1 MVTEKA
7 EANRLNSVPSVSIF
21 GSFHLDETELVVG
34 IETLQEV
41 VPFPDR
47 ITKMPLAPDHL
58 LGFFNLRGE
67 IVPVVNLK
75 RILGAAP
82 EASAPNSSQKVAIV
96 ECEGVRVGLL
106 FDATGEVL
114 RVRDEARCDF
124 RYGTGNSHPVLSGAL
139 KLEGGA
145 RVLQVL
151 DASAILRVENIP
163 QILEWQ
169 NREGGAARRRGRLR
183 AHFKKCITFRCGGG
197 RLGFQIE
204 GIHEIMRVPALQKSV
219 LKSEVCLG
227 NISLRDRV
235 IPVIDFSRF
244 LGGASAATAASDE
257 RRIIVMRMEERL
269 FGLLVDAVENIVS
282 YAEEEM
288 IPIPLLAMSH
298 ARLFQG
304 CIPDGQTGDVI
315 LLDHR
320 EIFSNAELSEL
331 TQGHSR
337 LYEAEASGEA
347 GDKIKT
353 SRERQVYISFTL
365 DQRFGLPIGQVHEII
380 DFPRQILH
388 APGQHPFVI
397 GLINLRGQMVTIV
410 DSRTLYGMAKGKAVS
425 EKTKVLVLKREDGEK
440 VGFVVDSLESIVTA
454 GAGEKTGLSSLLLQ
468 QIDGAFRSDIE
479 EIIEP
484 EGPRG
489 ERKTILIL
497 AAAGMLRRMEGDGN
511 EGNDAG
517 SARHPLDL
525 PLGEAPARF
534 AEAVSNRDLASTF

>member
-1 MVTEKA
+1 MATEMAA
-7 EANRLNSVPSVSIF
+7 ENRLGGVSIF

-41 VPFPDR
+41 VPFPER
-47 ITKMPLAPDHL
+47 ITRMPLAPDHL

-75 RILGAAP
+75 RILGASP
-82 EASAPNSSQKVAIV
+82 EAAAPSSSQKVAIV
-96 ECEGVRVGLL
+96 ECEGARIGLL

-114 RVRDEARCDF
+114 RVGDEARCHF
-124 RYGTGNSHPVLSGAL
+124 RYGTGTAHPVLSGAL

-163 QILEWQ
+163 QIVEWQ

-197 RLGFQIE
+197 LLGFQIE
-204 GIHEIMRVPALQKSV
+204 GIHEIMRVPQIQKSV

-227 NISLRDRV
+227 NIPLRDRV
-235 IPVIDFSRF
+235 IPVVDFSRF
-244 LGGASAATAASDE
+244 LGGDGTSVAAAASDE
-257 RRIIVMRMEERL
+257 RRIIVMQLEERL

-288 IPIPLLAMSH
+288 LPIPLLAMSQ
-298 ARLFQG
+298 ARLFRG
-304 CIPDGQTGDVI
+304 CIPDPQAGNII

-320 EIFSNAELSEL
+320 EIFSNTALLEL

-337 LYEAEASGEA
+337 LYEAEAGSDAA
-347 GDKIKT
+347 GAGGGKT
-353 SRERQVYISFTL
+353 KSSRERQVYIAFTL
-365 DQRFGLPIGQVHEII
+365 GERFGLPIGQVHEII

-388 APGQHPFVI
+388 APGQHPFVL
-397 GLINLRGQMVTIV
+397 GLIPLRGEMVTIV
-410 DSRTLYGMAKGKAVS
+410 DTRALYKMAEGQGVS
-425 EKTKVLVLKREDGEK
+425 EKTKVLLLKRTDGEK
-440 VGFVVDSLESIVTA
+440 VGFVVDSLESILNVE
-454 GAGEKTGLSSLLLQ
+454 GAERRGLSSLLSQ

-479 EIIEP
+479 GILQP
-484 EGPRG
+484 EGTEG
-489 ERKTILIL
+489 ERKSLLIL
-497 AAAGMLRRMEGDGN
+497 GAAAMLRRMEG
-511 EGNDAG
+511 ALL
-517 SARHPLDL
+517 SS
-525 PLGEAPARF
+525 EAPQ
-534 AEAVSNRDLASTF
+534 

>member
-1 MVTEKA
+1 MATEQAA
-7 EANRLNSVPSVSIF
+7 ENRRGGVSIF

-41 VPFPDR
+41 VPFPER
-47 ITKMPLAPDHL
+47 LTRMPLAPDHL

-75 RILGAAP
+75 RILGASP
-82 EASAPNSSQKVAIV
+82 EAAAPNSSQKVAIV
-96 ECEGVRVGLL
+96 ECEGARVGLL

-124 RYGTGNSHPVLSGAL
+124 RYGTGTAHPVLSGAL

-163 QILEWQ
+163 QIVEWQ
-169 NREGGAARRRGRLR
+169 NREGGAARRRGRHR

-197 RLGFQIE
+197 LLGFQIE
-204 GIHEIMRVPALQKSV
+204 GIHEIMRVPAIRKSV

-227 NISLRDRV
+227 SISVRDRV
-235 IPVIDFSRF
+235 IPVVDFSRF
-244 LGGASAATAASDE
+244 LGGAGTAAADE
-257 RRIIVMRMEERL
+257 RRIIVMQLEERL

-288 IPIPLLAMSH
+288 IPIPILAMSH

-304 CIPDGQTGDVI
+304 CIPDGPTRNII

-320 EIFSNAELSEL
+320 EIFSNPELLEL

-337 LYEAEASGEA
+337 LYEAEAETAAA
-347 GDKIKT
+347 GGDQAKA

-365 DQRFGLPIGQVHEII
+365 GERFGLPIGQVHEII

-388 APGQHPFVI
+388 APGQHPFVL
-397 GLINLRGQMVTIV
+397 GLINLRGQMVTVV
-410 DSRTLYGMAKGKAVS
+410 DTRALYHMAEGKGIS
-425 EKTKVLVLKREDGEK
+425 EKTKILVLKREDGEK
-440 VGFVVDSLESIVTA
+440 VGFVVDSLESILNVEA
-454 GAGEKTGLSSLLLQ
+454 AERRGLSSLLSK
-468 QIDGAFRSDIE
+468 QIDGAVRSDIE
-479 EIIEP
+479 GIVQP
-484 EGPRG
+484 EGTEGDRQ
-489 ERKTILIL
+489 TLLIL
-497 AAAGMLRRMEGDGN
+497 DAAAMLRRMEG
-511 EGNDAG
+511 
-517 SARHPLDL
+517 SSL
-525 PLGEAPARF
+525 PSGAPP
-534 AEAVSNRDLASTF
+534 